1 MNLAEFFLIVQSHP
15 LYWIALGFFALYP
28 VVSSIV
34 WVTTSLQFFLRR
46 ERGEPH
52 GETEEDAPPRL
63 EHYPPVSVLIPAFC
77 EEKVIAETLSCA
89 ICIDYPDFEV
99 VVVDD
104 ASTDGT
110 REAVRPFVENG
121 SVRLIAKSMNEGKA
135 MAMNDAMPCL
145 RGEIVLIMDAD
156 AAPDPMILRWMVPH
170 FESARVAGVTGNPRV
185 ANRETFLSQLQVVE
199 FTSIVSLLRRAQRI
213 WGRILTMSG
222 VVGAFRKSAL
232 IDVGLYSPEMATE
245 DIDMTWNLQRSFYDV
260 RYEPRALVWMK
271 VPPTLG
277 GLIRQRRR
285 WAMGLAQVLRRYT
298 PLAFSWKSR
307 RMWPVYWE
315 SVCSVLWAY
324 CFVLLTA
331 FWIISYSIGIPP
343 VGASPI
349 PNWWG
354 MTIGTLCLIQLLTG
368 VLLDYRYDRSV
379 IKHYPIAVSY
389 PIVYWMLM
397 SLITAFATPAGLVRR
412 TRKGNV
418 TQWRT
423 VR

>member
-1 MNLAEFFLIVQSHP
+1 MNLADFFHRVQVHP
-15 LYWIALGFFALYP
+15 AYWIALGFFALYP

-34 WVTTSLQFFLRR
+34 WVTTALQFWLRR
-46 ERGEPH
+46 ERHPDGAA
-52 GETEEDAPPRL
+52 GTEAPPHLDR
-63 EHYPPVSVLIPAFC
+63 YPMVSVLIPAYC
-77 EEKVIAETLSCA
+77 EEKVIAETLACA
-89 ICIDYPDFEV
+89 TAIDYPSYEV

-110 REAVRPFVENG
+110 REAIRPFVESG
-121 SVRLIAKSMNEGKA
+121 KVRLIAKGMNEGKA

-145 RGEIVLIMDAD
+145 RGEIVLVMDAD
-156 AAPDPMILRWMVPH
+156 ASPDPMILRWMVPH

-185 ANRETFLSQLQVVE
+185 ANRETFLAQLQVVE

-232 IDVGLYSPEMATE
+232 VDVGLYSPEMATE
-245 DIDMTWNLQRSFYDV
+245 DIEMTWSLQRAHYDI

-277 GLIRQRRR
+277 GLIKQRRR
-285 WAMGLAQVLRRYT
+285 WALGLAQVLRRYGGV
-298 PLAFSWKSR
+298 AVSWPSR
-307 RMWPVYWE
+307 RMWPVLWE
-315 SVCSVLWAY
+315 SALSVAWAY
-324 CFVLLTA
+324 CFVLLTL
-331 FWIISYSIGIPP
+331 FWIVSYSIGIPP

-354 MTIGTLCLIQLLTG
+354 MTIGTLCLTQLLTG
-368 VLLDYRYDRSV
+368 VLLDSRYDRTV
-379 IKHYPIAVSY
+379 LKHFPVAVTY

-397 SLITAFATPAGLVRR
+397 SLITAFATPVGLFRR
-412 TRKGNV
+412 TRTGSV

-423 VR
+423 SR